1 LEATTTA
8 ATLAAPA
15 GRVMRVV
22 LIAAGTVLVGVG
34 VLGIFLPL
42 LPTTVFFLLAAACY
56 ARSSPGAYR
65 WLTTNRFFGR
75 YIRHYR
81 EEHGATMGAK
91 MFSIGSL
98 WIGISASAFLFEP
111 AYWVDA
117 ILLLIAVGVTVHL
130 LTLRTIRPL
139 TPDP

>member
-1 LEATTTA
+1 MEATTTA
-8 ATLAAPA
+8 ENLAAPA

-22 LIAAGTVLVGVG
+22 LLIAGTALVGVG
-34 VLGIFLPL
+34 VLGILLPL

-65 WLTTNRFFGR
+65 WLTTNRYFGR

-81 EEHGATMGAK
+81 EEHGATLGAK

-98 WIGISASAFLFEP
+98 WIGIGASAFLISPPF
-111 AYWVDA
+111 WVDA
-117 ILLLIAVGVTVHL
+117 ILLVIAVGVTLHL
-130 LTLRTIRPL
+130 LTLRTIRSLAPE
-139 TPDP
+139 P